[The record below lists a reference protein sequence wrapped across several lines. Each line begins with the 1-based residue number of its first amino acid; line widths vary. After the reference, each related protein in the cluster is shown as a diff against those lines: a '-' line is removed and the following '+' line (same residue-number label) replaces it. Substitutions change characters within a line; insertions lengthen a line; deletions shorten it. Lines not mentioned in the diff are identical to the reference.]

1 MNPIMKSTKSNF
13 IKKIII
19 KERDRERERERERES
34 EIKHLSDPKT
44 LSP

>member
-1 MNPIMKSTKSNF
+1 MNPIIKSTKSNF

-19 KERDRERERERERES
+19 KERDRERERERES
-34 EIKHLSDPKT
+34 EIKHLSDPKN